1 MIDGAVLGGRR
12 RIPIRWLLVAAI
24 ILWFAYAT
32 RGVLGP
38 FIAGLVIA
46 YLLDPVADRLEARGV
61 PRWAAAML
69 ILIGFFGVFALLI
82 LAMAPLVVAQFQ
94 QLVQNLPQLI
104 QSLGPLVERLSDAAG
119 DVVALETFTND
130 LMHRAAA
137 WLSTLATGILSR
149 GLAVFNLL
157 ALFVMMPVVAF
168 YALRDYDVLTARINA
183 WWPPR
188 YAGTIRRLLG
198 ESDAA
203 LAGFVRGQS
212 LVCLSLAIFYSV
224 GWSLLGLNYA
234 LVLGTLAGVLGF
246 VPYLGVVVSVG
257 LGLLVGLGQWGPDV
271 LHLGLILV
279 IFFVGQILE
288 STVLTPNLI
297 GNRIGLHPLWVLF
310 AVFAGGELLG
320 ILGVFLAVP
329 VAAVLGVVMR
339 WLLGEYL
346 KSPLFMDEDEPPP
359 EDVTVS
365 A

>member
-1 MIDGAVLGGRR
+1 VSEGAVLGGRR
-12 RIPIRWLLVAAI
+12 RIPIRWILVAAI

-46 YLLDPVADRLEARGV
+46 YLLDPVADRLEQRGV
-61 PRWAAAML
+61 PRWVAAML
-69 ILIGFFGVFALLI
+69 ILVGFFGVFALLI
-82 LAMAPLVVAQFQ
+82 LAMAPLVAAQFQ

-119 DVVALETFTND
+119 DVVALETLTND

-137 WLSTLATGILSR
+137 WLSTLASGILSR

-168 YALRDYDVLTARINA
+168 YALRDYDALTTRINA
-183 WWPPR
+183 WWPSR
-188 YAGTIRRLLG
+188 YAATIRRLLG

-212 LVCLSLAIFYSV
+212 LVCLSLAIFYSA
-224 GWSLLGLNYA
+224 GWSLIGLNYA

-271 LHLGLILV
+271 LHLGLIV
-279 IFFVGQILE
+279 GVFFVGQLLE

-297 GNRIGLHPLWVLF
+297 GNRIGLHPLWVLC
-310 AVFAGGELLG
+310 VPRRAGGSG
-320 ILGVFLAVP
+320 SWRRHALAARRVS
-329 VAAVLGVVMR
+329 
-339 WLLGEYL
+339 E
-346 KSPLFMDEDEPPP
+346 EPAL
-359 EDVTVS
+359 S
-365 A
+365 

>member
-1 MIDGAVLGGRR
+1 MSEGAVLGGRR
-12 RIPIRWLLVAAI
+12 RIPIRWILVAAI

-46 YLLDPVADRLEARGV
+46 YLLDPVADRLEQRGV
-61 PRWAAAML
+61 PRWVAAML
-69 ILIGFFGVFALLI
+69 ILVGFFGVFALLI
-82 LAMAPLVVAQFQ
+82 LAMAPLVAAQFQ

-119 DVVALETFTND
+119 DVVAIETLSND

-137 WLSTLATGILSR
+137 WLSTLASGILSR

-168 YALRDYDVLTARINA
+168 YALRDYDALTTRINA
-183 WWPPR
+183 WWPSR
-188 YAGTIRRLLG
+188 CAGTIRRLLG

-224 GWSLLGLNYA
+224 GWSLIGLNYA

-271 LHLGLILV
+271 LHLGLIV
-279 IFFVGQILE
+279 GIFFVGQLLE

-346 KSPLFMDEDEPPP
+346 KSPLFLDDESPP
-359 EDVTVS
+359 EDVTLS

>member
-46 YLLDPVADRLEARGV
+46 YLLDPVADRLEAQGV

-119 DVVALETFTND
+119 DVVVLETFTND

-329 VAAVLGVVMR
+329 VAAVLGVV
-339 WLLGEYL
+339 
-346 KSPLFMDEDEPPP
+346 
-359 EDVTVS
+359 
-365 A
+365 

>member
-1 MIDGAVLGGRR
+1 VSEGAVLGGRR
-12 RIPIRWLLVAAI
+12 RIPIRWILVAAI

-46 YLLDPVADRLEARGV
+46 YLLDPVADRLEQRGV
-61 PRWAAAML
+61 PRWVAAML
-69 ILIGFFGVFALLI
+69 ILVGFFGVFALLI
-82 LAMAPLVVAQFQ
+82 LAMAPLVAAQFQ

-119 DVVALETFTND
+119 DVVALETLTND

-137 WLSTLATGILSR
+137 WLSTLASGILSR

-168 YALRDYDVLTARINA
+168 YALRDYDALTTRINA
-183 WWPPR
+183 WWPSR

-224 GWSLLGLNYA
+224 GWSLIGLNYA

-271 LHLGLILV
+271 LHLGLIV
-279 IFFVGQILE
+279 GVFFVGQLLE

-346 KSPLFMDEDEPPP
+346 KSPLFLDDEPPP

>member
-1 MIDGAVLGGRR
+1 VIDGAVLGGRR

-46 YLLDPVADRLEARGV
+46 YLLDPVADRLEAQGV

-119 DVVALETFTND
+119 DVVVLETFTND

>member
-1 MIDGAVLGGRR
+1 MSEGAVLGGRR
-12 RIPIRWLLVAAI
+12 RIPIRWMLVAAI

-38 FIAGLVIA
+38 FVAGLVIA
-46 YLLDPVADRLEARGV
+46 YLLDPVADRLERRGV

-69 ILIGFFGVFALLI
+69 LLVGFFGVFALLI

-94 QLVQNLPQLI
+94 QLVQNLPQLV
-104 QSLGPLVERLSDAAG
+104 QSLEPLIERLSNAVG
-119 DVVALETFTND
+119 DVVGLETLSND

-137 WLSTLATGILSR
+137 WLSTLASGILSG

-168 YALRDYDVLTARINA
+168 YALRDYDGLTTRINA
-183 WWPPR
+183 WWPSR
-188 YAGTIRRLLG
+188 YAETIRRLLG

-224 GWSLLGLNYA
+224 GWSLIGLNYA

-271 LHLGLILV
+271 LHLGLIV
-279 IFFVGQILE
+279 GIFFVGQILE
-288 STVLTPNLI
+288 SMVLTPNLI

-346 KSPLFMDEDEPPP
+346 KSPLFLDDELPP